1 MESQPRIME
10 PFVGRG
16 KGITEKTI
24 ENFTILSSHFF
35 IYHYLCTSSVVL
47 NYYLL
52 HDIYVQI
59 SIWTYANLHKTQVIK
74 LLVHSRESIKN

>member
-1 MESQPRIME
+1 MESHPRIMD

-16 KGITEKTI
+16 KGITEKTT

-35 IYHYLCTSSVVL
+35 VYYYLCTSYKVL

-59 SIWTYANLHKTQVIK
+59 RIRTCANLHKTQVIK